1 MQLFKSKCAA
11 IAIAL
16 FLTLSMTTSM
26 MLVPTAK
33 ASTSSNI
40 PTYAYINVAPNP
52 TGVNQQVEVI
62 MWVNWVFGAGP
73 GNVGGAEL
81 TNNYRFHN
89 YELTITAPN
98 STTYSKTFATVSD
111 PTSDLDYYF
120 TPTAVGT
127 WIFTFN
133 FPETTINSTNDPI
146 SPYLGDTYVATS
158 ASTNLTVQ
166 SASIPAIPSTP
177 LPTTYWTRPIYGEN
191 SNWYTISSNWLGGMS
206 YGVSSPGYS
215 GIGNSPNLGANEEQ
229 FPTQDVGPMTAH
241 IMWTKPLQSGGVV
254 GGNNFVI
261 QGDTYFEGSAYEQRF
276 DNPIILD
283 GMLYYTEPI
292 STTEPSSGP
301 TVCVNLQTGQQIW
314 SSTSVPALG
323 FGYIYDAQDPNEHG
337 VWPPMLVAPE
347 FSYVT
352 FTTTWE
358 VFDADTGDSLFNVSN
373 VPSGVTLL
381 GPEGEYLVLSL
392 VNYGPVNAY
401 GVPTGPAQWYLQ
413 EWNSSRLWD
422 DLYSGPSTTPDLP
435 PPISNGQIACNA
447 QGVPNGQPVTATW
460 TGGYILYEGEPTYVP
475 SMYDFNVSVP
485 ALNGQPTVT
494 EVGAI
499 LGDMMLCYSGN
510 LPSEGANIF
519 FGPPSETPY
528 TYYGINLNAA
538 VGTMGEKLW
547 SNTLQP
553 PSGNIT
559 VIEAGI
565 DPVNNVFVEEY
576 RETMQFVGYSL
587 LTGGKL
593 WGPTAEQA
601 SLDYYGSP
609 GSGSLADAIDYGRI
623 YSSAY
628 AGILY
633 CYDTK
638 TGDLLWTYGN
648 GGAGNSTNSGV
659 ESPFGYYPTFVN
671 AIGNGVVYLVTT
683 EHTIET
689 PIFKGALVRA
699 VNATTG
705 AQIWTLSDYTG
716 EFLSDSFAMADGY
729 ATFFNGYD
737 NQIYCVGR
745 GPSQTT
751 ANAGPQVT
759 TLGDNVVIS
768 GTVTDI
774 ATGTKQTEQAGDFPN
789 GVPCAADSIMT
800 QWMGYVY
807 QQQPEPTNFV
817 GVPVTIRVTDS
828 NHNTYPIGTVTTN
841 EQGFYTLTWSPIITG
856 NYTVTAT
863 FAGTNAYYPSSDVTS
878 FNVMS
883 APPTASPAPSPP
895 TGLASTGTVELG
907 VVAII
912 IVIVIIGA
920 LILVLLSRKRP

>member
-1 MQLFKSKCAA
+1 MSNIKRAIFKNKTGA
-11 IAIAL
+11 IAIVAL
-16 FLTLSMTTSM
+16 LIFSMSAST

-33 ASTSSNI
+33 AALTVND
-40 PTYAYINVAPNP
+40 YAYISVSTNP
-52 TGVNQQVEVI
+52 VGVGQSLEVI
-62 MWVNWVFGAGP
+62 MWMNQIIFGA
-73 GNVGGAEL
+73 AL
-81 TNNYRFHN
+81 TNNIRFQG
-89 YELTITAPN
+89 YELIVTAPDGKN
-98 STTYSKTFATVSD
+98 TTEPLPAVTSD
-111 PTSDLDYYF
+111 PTSAQDYSF
-120 TPTAVGT
+120 TPTTAGTYILTFIFPGQTYTFPAQMTVVGP
-127 WIFTFN
+127 N
-133 FPETTINSTNDPI
+133 NA
-146 SPYLGDTYVATS
+146 YLGAYYEPTS
-158 ASTNLTVQ
+158 TSTNLTVQ
-166 SASIPAIPSTP
+166 STPIAPIPATP
-177 LPTTYWTRPIYGEN
+177 LPTNYWTRPIYGEN
-191 SNWYTISSNWLGGMS
+191 PNWYTISSNWLGGVS

-229 FPTQDVGPMTAH
+229 FPTQDVGPLTAH

-314 SSTSVPALG
+314 SSTAVPALG

-337 VWPPMLVAPE
+337 VWPPMLVA
-347 FSYVT
+347 VT
-352 FTTTWE
+352 FTGWQ
-358 VFDADTGDSLFNVSN
+358 VYDGDTGDSLFNVTN

-392 VNYGPVNAY
+392 VNYGT
-401 GVPTGPAQWYLQ
+401 PTSPNWYLQ

-435 PPISNGQIACNA
+435 PPVTNGA
-447 QGVPNGQPVTATW
+447 W
-460 TGGYILYEGEPTYVP
+460 TGGYVTYEGAPLYVP
-475 SMYDFNVSVP
+475 SLLDFNVSVP
-485 ALNGQPTVT
+485 TLNGQTPVT

-499 LGDMMLCYSGN
+499 LGDELLCYSGN
-510 LPSEGANIF
+510 LPSNGADLF
-519 FGPPSETPY
+519 FGPASDTPY
-528 TYYGINLNAA
+528 TYWGINLNAT
-538 VGTMGEKLW
+538 VGSVGAKLW

-553 PSGNIT
+553 PAGNIT

-587 LTGGKL
+587 STGDKL
-593 WGPTAEQA
+593 WGPTASQQA
-601 SLDYYGSP
+601 LDYYGSP
-609 GSGSLADAIDYGRI
+609 GSGSLADAIAYGKL

-628 AGILY
+628 GGILY

-659 ESPFGYYPTFVN
+659 ETPFGYYPTFVN
-671 AIGNGVVYLVTT
+671 AIGNGVVYEVTT

-699 VNATTG
+699 INATTG
-705 AQIWTLSDYTG
+705 QQIWTLSDYTG

-737 NQIYCVGR
+737 NQIYVVGR

-751 ANAGPQVT
+751 VGVQPY
-759 TLGDNVVIS
+759 GSDVVIS
-768 GTVTDI
+768 GTVMDI
-774 ATGTKQTEQAGDFPN
+774 SAGTKQTEQAGDFPN
-789 GVPCAADSIMT
+789 GVPCASDASMSA
-800 QWMGYVY
+800 WMGYVY
-807 QQQPEPTNFV
+807 QQQPEPTNFN
-817 GVPVTIRVTDS
+817 GVQVQIAVLDS
-828 NHNTYPIGTVTTN
+828 NGNHYPIGTVTTDAS
-841 EQGFYTLTWSPIITG
+841 GSYSLTWAPTIPG
-856 NYTVTAT
+856 NFTVYAT
-863 FAGTNAYYPSSDVTS
+863 FDGNNGYWPSYAEGHFYASP
-878 FNVMS
+878 S
-883 APPTASPAPSPP
+883 APTAAPTASPV
-895 TGLASTGTVELG
+895 TGLASTATVELG

-912 IVIVIIGA
+912 IVIIIIGA
-920 LILVLLSRKRP
+920 LILLMLNRKRP